1 MEPTKDKIKG
11 EEEQKKNKVRITLTC
26 QNLKNVEKG
35 AKYEV
40 LSNLF

>member
-35 AKYEV
+35 SYIWV
-40 LSNLF
+40 LSKKY

>member
-35 AKYEV
+35 
-40 LSNLF
+40 